1 MRDYEAEAILED
13 DHQQRKTR
21 YQRGREAKISE
32 NETLYMAGGVHLK
45 TWESSGRLQD
55 LLWDLS
61 GHYNIQE

>member
-21 YQRGREAKISE
+21 YQRWREAKISE

-55 LLWDLS
+55 LLWDL
-61 GHYNIQE
+61 

>member
-21 YQRGREAKISE
+21 YQRWREAKISE

-45 TWESSGRLQD
+45 T
-55 LLWDLS
+55 
-61 GHYNIQE
+61 